1 MTKILLL
8 FLFSSLVFDIGV
20 FFGGGEQLDTANSIN
35 SIIAIGTA
43 LSACATLGT
52 LVLLIKFR
60 DDWKAP
66 KIDES
71 RLELITDI
79 RRWERFYL
87 LYIETP
93 SKFIKQSND
102 YNKLHDKFS
111 KEIEVEEQYWRN
123 LEASFDTLI
132 YYVPLLKKLEVEFE
146 ELSEI
151 RHEVVESVNALN
163 DKFDSYQVQ
172 MGSLEISHHSIYL
185 GLKKS
190 KNDRLKELSDSIVNG
205 V

>member
-163 DKFDSYQVQ
+163 DKFGSYQVQ

-185 GLKKS
+185 SLKKS